1 MVIIPTEKRFDW
13 RKPPLILFCLVVTNV
28 LVFFFYQDADE
39 EKLNDVLSRYE
50 STGYFA
56 AEWPVYLSY
65 LEETDSPEIAT
76 YRQLYEQEEQLQLSL
91 YLLTDQTYFS
101 YLRDHQA
108 QFDEPGYGEYWPVR
122 EELNRLVST
131 ISIYA
136 YGLRPKSPDLTS
148 LITYQFLHGGL
159 LHLLGNMFFLVI
171 FGFSVEAAVGH
182 LRFLLFYLI
191 AGVAGG
197 VLYSAV
203 NATSSTA
210 LVGASGAIS
219 GVMAM
224 YLGVFRLRKIEFFYW
239 FYIFVGFIRAPALAV
254 LPLYL
259 ANEFY
264 NFYTQPD
271 SDVAF
276 MAHTGG
282 FLAGAVLIW
291 ITLLIAPRALDE
303 QYLEQDEGLPERQKE
318 QQRIYQLLGQFAYDA
333 ALRSIAAYEQKNGPE
348 FDFCWLRYRIYKAR
362 GDVTSELQSAE
373 QLLTFEHL
381 TGGQLRKTEQVWNE
395 TPAVRDGLTATAVV
409 GLGWRTMQLESLQM
423 TEGIVKYLCDK
434 DDHTQE
440 MSHLA
445 RKLSQKFGEQA
456 QEAKRKRYERVADEI
471 VKRAR
476 QA

>member
-28 LVFFFYQDADE
+28 LVFFFYQGADE
-39 EKLNDVLSRYE
+39 EKLNDLLSRYE

-56 AEWPVYLSY
+56 AEWPVYLRY
-65 LEETDSPEIAT
+65 LEESGSSEIAT
-76 YRQLYEQEEQLQLSL
+76 YRQLHEEEEQLQLSL
-91 YLLTDQTYFS
+91 YLLTDQQYFA

-108 QFDEPGYGEYWPVR
+108 QFDEPGYGEFWPVR
-122 EELNRLVST
+122 QELDQLVST

-136 YGLRPKSPDLTS
+136 YGLKPQQPDLTS

-171 FGFSVEAAVGH
+171 FGFSVEAAIGH
-182 LRFLLFYLI
+182 LRFLLFYLL

-203 NATSSTA
+203 NASSATA

-259 ANEFY
+259 ANELY

-282 FLAGAVLIW
+282 FLAGVVLIW
-291 ITLLIAPRALDE
+291 ITLLITPRALDE
-303 QYLEQDEGLPERQKE
+303 QYLEQEEGVPESRRE
-318 QQRIYQLLGQFAYDA
+318 QQQIYQLLGQFAYDA
-333 ALRSIAAYEQKNGPE
+333 ALRRIAAYEQKNGAE
-348 FDFCWLRYRIYKAR
+348 FDFCWLKYRIYKQR
-362 GDVTSELQSAE
+362 GDLASELQSAE

-381 TGGQLRKTEQVWNE
+381 TAGQLRKTEQVWNE
-395 TPAVRDGLTATAVV
+395 TPAVRDSLSVSAVL

-434 DDHTQE
+434 EDHTQE

-445 RKLSQKFGEQA
+445 RKLSQKFAEQA

-471 VKRAR
+471 VRRAR

>member
-39 EKLNDVLSRYE
+39 EKLNNVLSRYE

-56 AEWPVYLSY
+56 AEWPVYLRY
-65 LEETDSPEIAT
+65 LEETDSPEITT
-76 YRQLYEQEEQLQLSL
+76 YRQLYEEEEQLQLSL
-91 YLLTDQTYFS
+91 YLLTDQQYFD

-122 EELNRLVST
+122 EELDRLVST

-136 YGLRPKSPDLTS
+136 YGLKPKSPDLVS

-171 FGFSVEAAVGH
+171 FGFSAEAAIGH
-182 LRFLLFYLI
+182 FRFLLFYLI

-203 NATSSTA
+203 NASGSTA

-259 ANEFY
+259 ANELY

-271 SDVAF
+271 SSVAF

-291 ITLLIAPRALDE
+291 ITLLIAPKALDE
-303 QYLEQDEGLPERQKE
+303 EYLEQDEGLPESQKE

-333 ALRSIAAYEQKNGPE
+333 ALRSIAAYEQKNGAE

-362 GDVTSELQSAE
+362 GDVSSELQSAE

-395 TPAVRDGLTATAVV
+395 TPAVRDGLSVTAVV

-423 TEGIVKYLCDK
+423 TEGIIKYLCDK